1 MLPRGGPLQSQVA
14 AVLRLLPFAQD
25 LQPGGRVHRVTECRA
40 SRDYTLWLKF
50 DDGQEGSVFLGDLLE
65 AGAFSAWRDVDQFC
79 RVVVDRKAA
88 TVVWDGGIQLDP
100 DILYQDLMSRKAGKE
115 FNSPRLSSEVE

>member
-1 MLPRGGPLQSQVA
+1 M
-14 AVLRLLPFAQD
+14 
-25 LQPGGRVHRVTECRA
+25 HRVTECRA
-40 SRDYTLWLKF
+40 SGDYTLWLKF
-50 DDGQEGSVFLGDLLE
+50 DDGQEGSVFLGDLLGV
-65 AGAFSAWRDVDQFC
+65 GAFSAWRDVDQFC

-100 DILYQDLMSRKAGKE
+100 DILYQDLMSRKAAKE

>member
-1 MLPRGGPLQSQVA
+1 
-14 AVLRLLPFAQD
+14 
-25 LQPGGRVHRVTECRA
+25 VHRVTECRA

-65 AGAFSAWRDVDQFC
+65 LGTFSAWRDVDQFC

-100 DILYQDLMSRKAGKE
+100 DILYQDLTSSKAAKE
-115 FNSPRLSSEVE
+115 FNSPGFSPEVE

>member
-1 MLPRGGPLQSQVA
+1 
-14 AVLRLLPFAQD
+14 
-25 LQPGGRVHRVTECRA
+25 VHRVTECRA

-65 AGAFSAWRDVDQFC
+65 LGAFSAWRDVDQFC

-100 DILYQDLMSRKAGKE
+100 DILYQDLASSKAAKE
-115 FNSPRLSSEVE
+115 FNSPGFSPEVE